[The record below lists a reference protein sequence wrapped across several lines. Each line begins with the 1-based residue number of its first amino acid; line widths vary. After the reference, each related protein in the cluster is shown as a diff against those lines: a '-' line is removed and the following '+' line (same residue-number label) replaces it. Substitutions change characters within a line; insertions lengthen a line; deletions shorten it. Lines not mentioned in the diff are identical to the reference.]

1 MNRGN
6 SLGNEQADFVAE
18 LFLSYCENKKRKERQ
33 RRLAYIEHKKD
44 MQESR
49 RIVAGL
55 SLLLSV
61 MIVLCVAIV
70 SLNMQNMQKKEQV
83 ALLEERVLAA
93 KEETKEARKRLAGMT
108 DYKWVEKEA
117 RKLGMSRVTPDKIY
131 YYTVEAD
138 DFMVQYQDV
147 PKPD

>member
-1 MNRGN
+1 MNSGN

-18 LFLSYCENKKRKERQ
+18 QFLSYCENKKRKERQ
-33 RRLAYIEHKKD
+33 KRLAYIEHKKD

-55 SLLLSV
+55 SLLFSV

-70 SLNMQNMQKKEQV
+70 SLNMQNMQKKDQV
-83 ALLEERVLAA
+83 AILEERVLAA

-108 DYKWVEKEA
+108 DYKWVEEQAK
-117 RKLGMSRVTPDKIY
+117 KFGMSRVTPDKIY
-131 YYTVEAD
+131 YYTVKAD

>member
-18 LFLSYCENKKRKERQ
+18 QFLSYCENKKRKERQ

-108 DYKWVEKEA
+108 DYKWGEKEA

>member
-18 LFLSYCENKKRKERQ
+18 QFLSYCENKKRKERQ

-83 ALLEERVLAA
+83 PLLEERVLAA
-93 KEETKEARKRLAGMT
+93 KE
-108 DYKWVEKEA
+108 
-117 RKLGMSRVTPDKIY
+117 
-131 YYTVEAD
+131 
-138 DFMVQYQDV
+138 
-147 PKPD
+147 

>member
-1 MNRGN
+1 MA
-6 SLGNEQADFVAE
+6 EQ
-18 LFLSYCENKKRKERQ
+18 FLSYCENKKRKERQ

>member
-1 MNRGN
+1 M
-6 SLGNEQADFVAE
+6 GNEQADFVVE
-18 LFLSYCENKKRKERQ
+18 QFLSYCENKKRKERQ

>member
-1 MNRGN
+1 M
-6 SLGNEQADFVAE
+6 
-18 LFLSYCENKKRKERQ
+18 
-33 RRLAYIEHKKD
+33 
-44 MQESR
+44 
-49 RIVAGL
+49 AGL

>member
-18 LFLSYCENKKRKERQ
+18 QFLSYCENKKRKERQ

-93 KEETKEARKRLAGMT
+93 KEETKEERKRLAGMT

>member
-1 MNRGN
+1 M
-6 SLGNEQADFVAE
+6 GNEQADFVAE
-18 LFLSYCENKKRKERQ
+18 QFLSYCENKKRKERQ

-55 SLLLSV
+55 SLLLSG
-61 MIVLCVAIV
+61 MIVLFVAIV

>member
-1 MNRGN
+1 
-6 SLGNEQADFVAE
+6 LGNEQADFVAE
-18 LFLSYCENKKRKERQ
+18 QFLSYCENKKRKERQ

-117 RKLGMSRVTPDKIY
+117 RKLGMSRVKPDKIY

-138 DFMVQYQDV
+138 DFRVQYQDV

>member
-18 LFLSYCENKKRKERQ
+18 QFLSYCENKKRKERQ

-108 DYKWVEKEA
+108 YYKWVEKEA

>member
-18 LFLSYCENKKRKERQ
+18 QFLSYCENKKRKERQ

-44 MQESR
+44 LQESR

>member
-1 MNRGN
+1 M
-6 SLGNEQADFVAE
+6 GNEQADFVAE
-18 LFLSYCENKKRKERQ
+18 QFLSYCENKKRKERQ

>member
-18 LFLSYCENKKRKERQ
+18 QFLSYCENKKRKERQ

-117 RKLGMSRVTPDKIY
+117 RTLGMSRVTPDKIY

>member
-18 LFLSYCENKKRKERQ
+18 QFLSYCENKKRKERQ

-55 SLLLSV
+55 SLLLSM

>member
-18 LFLSYCENKKRKERQ
+18 QFLSYCENKKRKERQ

-117 RKLGMSRVTPDKIY
+117 RKLGMSRVTPDKRY
-131 YYTVEAD
+131 YSTVEAD

>member
-18 LFLSYCENKKRKERQ
+18 QFLSYCENKKRKERQ

-138 DFMVQYQDV
+138 DFMVQCQDV

>member
-18 LFLSYCENKKRKERQ
+18 QFLSYCENKKRKERQ

-93 KEETKEARKRLAGMT
+93 KEETKEARKALAGMT

>member
-18 LFLSYCENKKRKERQ
+18 QFLSYCENKKRKERQ

-70 SLNMQNMQKKEQV
+70 SLNKQNMQKKEQV

>member
-1 MNRGN
+1 MNSGN

-18 LFLSYCENKKRKERQ
+18 QFLSYCENKKRKERQ

-55 SLLLSV
+55 SLLFSV

-83 ALLEERVLAA
+83 AILEERVLAA

-108 DYKWVEKEA
+108 DYKWVEEQAK
-117 RKLGMSRVTPDKIY
+117 KFGMSRVTPDKIY
-131 YYTVEAD
+131 YYTVKAD

>member
-1 MNRGN
+1 M
-6 SLGNEQADFVAE
+6 GNEQADFVAE
-18 LFLSYCENKKRKERQ
+18 QFLSYCENKKRKERQ

-55 SLLLSV
+55 SLLLSG

>member
-6 SLGNEQADFVAE
+6 SLGNEQADFVAGQ
-18 LFLSYCENKKRKERQ
+18 FLSYCENKKRKKRQ

>member
-18 LFLSYCENKKRKERQ
+18 QFLSYCENKKRKERQ

-117 RKLGMSRVTPDKIY
+117 RKLGMSRVTPDKVY

>member
-1 MNRGN
+1 M
-6 SLGNEQADFVAE
+6 GNEQADFVAE
-18 LFLSYCENKKRKERQ
+18 QFLSYCENKKRKERQ

-70 SLNMQNMQKKEQV
+70 SLNMQNKQKKEQV

>member
-1 MNRGN
+1 MSSGN
-6 SLGNEQADFVAE
+6 SLGNEQANFVAE
-18 LFLSYCENKKRKERQ
+18 QFLSYCENEKRKERQ
-33 RRLAYIEHKKD
+33 RRLAYIEHKKNI
-44 MQESR
+44 QESR

-61 MIVLCVAIV
+61 MIALCVVIV

-83 ALLEERVLAA
+83 AILEERVLAA

-108 DYKWVEKEA
+108 DYKWVEKQA
-117 RKLGMSRVTPDKIY
+117 KKFGMSRVTPDKIY
-131 YYTVEAD
+131 YYTVKAD

-147 PKPD
+147 PEPD

>member
-18 LFLSYCENKKRKERQ
+18 QFLSYCENKKRKERQ

-131 YYTVEAD
+131 YYTMEAD

>member
-18 LFLSYCENKKRKERQ
+18 QFLSYCENKKRKERQ

-117 RKLGMSRVTPDKIY
+117 RKLGMSRVTPDQIY

-138 DFMVQYQDV
+138 DFMVQYLDV
-147 PKPD
+147 QKPD

>member
-18 LFLSYCENKKRKERQ
+18 QFLSYCENKKRKERQ

-93 KEETKEARKRLAGMT
+93 KGETKEARKRLAGMT

>member
-18 LFLSYCENKKRKERQ
+18 QFLSYCENKKRKERQ

-55 SLLLSV
+55 SLLLSE

>member
-18 LFLSYCENKKRKERQ
+18 QFLSYCENKKRKERQ

-83 ALLEERVLAA
+83 ALLEEQVLAA

>member
-18 LFLSYCENKKRKERQ
+18 QFLSYCENKKRKERQ

-55 SLLLSV
+55 SLLVSV

>member
-18 LFLSYCENKKRKERQ
+18 QFLSYCENKKRKERQ

-49 RIVAGL
+49 PIVAGL

>member
-1 MNRGN
+1 
-6 SLGNEQADFVAE
+6 LGNEQADFVAE
-18 LFLSYCENKKRKERQ
+18 QFLSYCENKKRKERQ

>member
-1 MNRGN
+1 MNSGN

-18 LFLSYCENKKRKERQ
+18 QFLSYCENKKRKERQ

-55 SLLLSV
+55 SLLFSV

-83 ALLEERVLAA
+83 AILEERVLAA
-93 KEETKEARKRLAGMT
+93 REETKEARKRLAGMT
-108 DYKWVEKEA
+108 DYKWVEEQAK
-117 RKLGMSRVTPDKIY
+117 KFGMSRVTPDKIY
-131 YYTVEAD
+131 YYTVKAD

>member
-18 LFLSYCENKKRKERQ
+18 QFLSYCENKKRKERQ

-83 ALLEERVLAA
+83 ALLGERVLAA

>member
-18 LFLSYCENKKRKERQ
+18 QFLSYCENKKRKERQ

-83 ALLEERVLAA
+83 ALLEERGLAA

>member
-6 SLGNEQADFVAE
+6 SLGNEQADFVVE
-18 LFLSYCENKKRKERQ
+18 QFLSYCENKKRKERQ

>member
-1 MNRGN
+1 MNSGN

-18 LFLSYCENKKRKERQ
+18 QFLSYCENKKRKERQ

-55 SLLLSV
+55 SLLFSV

-83 ALLEERVLAA
+83 AILEERVLAA

-108 DYKWVEKEA
+108 DYKWVEEQAK
-117 RKLGMSRVTPDKIY
+117 KFGMSRVTPDKIY
-131 YYTVEAD
+131 YYTVKAD

-147 PKPD
+147 PKSD

>member
-18 LFLSYCENKKRKERQ
+18 QFLSYCENKKRKERQ

>member
-18 LFLSYCENKKRKERQ
+18 QFLSYCENKQR